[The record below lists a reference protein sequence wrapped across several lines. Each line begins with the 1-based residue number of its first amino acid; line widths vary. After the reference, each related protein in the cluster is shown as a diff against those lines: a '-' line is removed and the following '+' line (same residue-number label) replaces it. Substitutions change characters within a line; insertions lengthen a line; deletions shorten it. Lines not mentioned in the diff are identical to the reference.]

1 MVQGKEEQA
10 GEMAQSV
17 KPHKHEDLSSD
28 SQHPWES

>member
-28 SQHPWES
+28 SLALN